1 MSDQVKHLQ
10 PSSRCGKTQ
19 PFPPSGL
26 NCHQNRDKGLRTFL
40 NILAAISP
48 ILVALLAGVGWLY
61 RHERERR
68 EAIERQVS
76 ELKYRS
82 YIALLDIFFDLM
94 KATRTG
100 KPMKQRE
107 LVDRMVDANKDLM
120 LYGSDDVVR
129 LYHQWQIE
137 MRAGQLDM
145 MRLGQLV
152 VAIRRDMGNA
162 TTQIT
167 PDDVLRQI
175 ITDYDEAKAR
185 GDLIQRTPLSTTT

>member
-1 MSDQVKHLQ
+1 
-10 PSSRCGKTQ
+10 
-19 PFPPSGL
+19 
-26 NCHQNRDKGLRTFL
+26 LRTFL
-40 NILAAISP
+40 NTLAAISP
-48 ILVALLAGVGWLY
+48 VLVVLLAGVGWLY

-68 EAIERQVS
+68 EAVERQVS

-82 YIALLDIFFDLM
+82 YISLLDIFFDMM
-94 KATRTG
+94 KATRMG
-100 KPMKQRE
+100 KPIKERE

-120 LYGSDDVVR
+120 LYGSDDVVS

-145 MRLGQLV
+145 TRLGQLV

-162 TTQIT
+162 TTRIT
-167 PDDVLRQI
+167 ADDVLRQI

-185 GDLIQRTPLSTTT
+185 GDLIQRTTPTNP